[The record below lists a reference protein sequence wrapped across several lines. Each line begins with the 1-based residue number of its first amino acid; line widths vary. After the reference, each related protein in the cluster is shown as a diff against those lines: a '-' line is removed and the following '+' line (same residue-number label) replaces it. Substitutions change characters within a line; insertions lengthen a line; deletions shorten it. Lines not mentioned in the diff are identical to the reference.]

1 MSKYKNNKYYQQAID
16 FTRDYITHTRN
27 GKKNPF
33 KFTVRS
39 WSIFWN
45 EDDLTN
51 ITRVAIQ
58 MIRYV
63 KQQHPEKLQYKI

>member
-16 FTRDYITHTRN
+16 FTRDWIKHTRN

-39 WSIFWN
+39 WSVFWN

-51 ITRVAIQ
+51 ITRVAVM
-58 MIRYV
+58 MIKYV
-63 KQQHPEKLQYKI
+63 KEQHPEQLKYKI